1 MARDRRPEPAP
12 APDDWRVYRP
22 AIWAAML
29 GIALALLISPG
40 YICALPLGAAL
51 GIALKI
57 HGARAAATLSARGRR
72 VCRDKSA
79 GGPWIWRK
87 IEVLRAP
94 GTNPNGR

>member
-22 AIWAAML
+22 AIWTAML
-29 GIALALLISPG
+29 GIALALLINPW

-57 HGARAAATLSARGRR
+57 RRGR
-72 VCRDKSA
+72 A
-79 GGPWIWRK
+79 GR
-87 IEVLRAP
+87 LR
-94 GTNPNGR
+94 R